1 VRWRLYLRANAIQS
15 IDLSSGNGHC
25 ICSVPGSLPNL
36 AVTNYST
43 RLTCHTHYRTPSAS
57 LLRLT
62 PPLAGWVAVP
72 RLHAPR
78 EIGATLHEL
87 SRLITLFPS
96 VILFLPLSKKY
107 QLKIF
112 LIFFIFFI
120 TLTIFYYYLNK
131 IIHHNTIF
139 FFIFSYKLSHF
150 ISHQSLFTFTQQK
163 YFLIR
168 GGEER
173 EEKLL
178 NRASFAYHFTCRF

>member
-1 VRWRLYLRANAIQS
+1 MVSEMAFVLESECNPIDWFVVGQWALHLQRPRISAKFGSNQLFHTS
-15 IDLSSGNGHC
+15 DLSHPLPYAFCISFKVNPTLGRLGGSPTTPRPTRDRGNLTWV
-25 ICSVPGSLPNL
+25 VPFNNSLPF
-36 AVTNYST
+36 
-43 RLTCHTHYRTPSAS
+43 RH
-57 LLRLT
+57 
-62 PPLAGWVAVP
+62 
-72 RLHAPR
+72 
-78 EIGATLHEL
+78 
-87 SRLITLFPS
+87 
-96 VILFLPLSKKY
+96 
-107 QLKIF
+107 
-112 LIFFIFFI
+112 LIFTSFKKISTQYN

-131 IIHHNTIF
+131 IIHHNKIF